1 MGGRDVQ
8 PTLERALQSKQG
20 FIQRPVYSSASSRWP
35 QALVQNR
42 KQLRVRGFV
51 LAAWPSC
58 SGPRQPAV
66 KELGGGPVHHVR
78 LAELERLAGP
88 SAAMLGHAIMLDS
101 DVTPRT
107 SPRAE
112 RCGCTRL
119 ILGRR
124 LSHLSG
130 ALLLLKTGADFPIGY
145 RGMEIL
151 IVMHLIPRVGGW
163 TRGTDRS
170 SPSKA
175 SATLPTANIARVGHH
190 RQSRWHV
197 ETIVTRCDEQLL
209 LGVPIV
215 GATRRLLNF
224 FWQVLMPGTVAC
236 CGG

>member
-1 MGGRDVQ
+1 M
-8 PTLERALQSKQG
+8 
-20 FIQRPVYSSASSRWP
+20 
-35 QALVQNR
+35 
-42 KQLRVRGFV
+42 
-51 LAAWPSC
+51 AAWPSC
-58 SGPRQPAV
+58 RGPRQPAAN
-66 KELGGGPVHHVR
+66 ELGGGPVQPRPARRARTPGRPVC
-78 LAELERLAGP
+78 
-88 SAAMLGHAIMLDS
+88 SHARPRHN
-101 DVTPRT
+101 VTPT
-107 SPRAE
+107 SLRKPPRAE
-112 RCGCTRL
+112 RRGCTRL
-119 ILGRR
+119 PSGRR

-130 ALLLLKTGADFPIGY
+130 ALILLKTGANLPIGY